1 MFRFAYI
8 ALFLLLSATAAQAA
22 ESPNYCL
29 DEEANKEWAQIYSE
43 NPNDND
49 IAKLFALRAGLCEMV
64 RRKTLTIKR
73 ATEIFEKERART
85 VGEKK
90 MEQMMERNKSP
101 YS

>member
-1 MFRFAYI
+1 MF
-8 ALFLLLSATAAQAA
+8 LFLLLSATAGFAA

-29 DEEANKEWAQIYSE
+29 DEDANREWEDIYNK

-64 RRKTLTIKR
+64 RRKTLTIER
-73 ATEIFEKERART
+73 ATEIFEKERAKT
-85 VGEKK
+85 VAEKK
-90 MEQMMERNKSP
+90 MERMMEKNKSP